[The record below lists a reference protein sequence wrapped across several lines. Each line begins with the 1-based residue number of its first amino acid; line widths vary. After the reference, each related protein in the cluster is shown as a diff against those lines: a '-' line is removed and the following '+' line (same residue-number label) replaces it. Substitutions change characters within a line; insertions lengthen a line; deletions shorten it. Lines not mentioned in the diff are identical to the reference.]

1 MRTLNALIIGLCI
14 VVGLAAHAYI
24 SRPAEPSTAT
34 ERQRESEREV
44 QKRMLD
50 VRPQS
55 IPAGNQ
61 TLVSMPRIGFHN
73 GQLDVNYDLFRY
85 EDGKLIRVPL
95 Q

>member
-1 MRTLNALIIGLCI
+1 MRTLNALLIGLSI
-14 VVGLAAHAYI
+14 VVGLAVHAYI
-24 SRPAEPSTAT
+24 SRPAEPQTAT
-34 ERQRESEREV
+34 ERLRDSEREV
-44 QKRMLD
+44 QKRMLEA
-50 VRPQS
+50 RPQS

-73 GQLDVNYDLFRY
+73 GQLDINYDMFRY